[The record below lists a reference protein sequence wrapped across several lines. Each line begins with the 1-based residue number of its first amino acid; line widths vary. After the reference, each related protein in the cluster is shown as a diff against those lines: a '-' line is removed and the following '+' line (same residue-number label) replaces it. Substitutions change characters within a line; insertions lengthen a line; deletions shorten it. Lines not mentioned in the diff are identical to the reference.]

1 MKPNITMIG
10 MPSSGKSTVGVL
22 LAKRL
27 GFSFV
32 DVDIVIQEK
41 EGRLLKE
48 IIADEGMDGFLKV
61 EETIN
66 AGLDVK
72 MSVIAPGGSVIYG
85 EKAMKH
91 LKEISEVVYLKMS
104 YEEMEKR
111 IGNVVDRGVALKPG
125 FTLRDPYNER
135 VPYYERYADIV
146 IDEEGKTP
154 GQTVDELRGII
165 EGIIDQKMI
174 QLFIDEQRRKLDE
187 KDQRL
192 REQEEEIKRLKEELR
207 KSLEK

>member
-125 FTLRDPYNER
+125 FTLRDLSNER

-165 EGIIDQKMI
+165 EGMMDQKMI

-207 KSLEK
+207 RSLEK

>member
-1 MKPNITMIG
+1 M
-10 MPSSGKSTVGVL
+10 L

-125 FTLRDPYNER
+125 FTLRDLYNER

-165 EGIIDQKMI
+165 EGMMDQKMI

-207 KSLEK
+207 RSLEK